1 MPKVQVPTGII
12 STYSTIFK
20 ILWVAAS
27 NPWQFTLRD
36 IQIQVCNPRDNS
48 KLKRLVLSLI
58 CPSSSSRMKLFV
70 IVAVLL
76 SLGLA
81 QDQPRYSCPEEF
93 VTFRGDT
100 ISSITGVLSWEDCG
114 VS

>member
-1 MPKVQVPTGII
+1 MG
-12 STYSTIFK
+12 SF
-20 ILWVAAS
+20 
-27 NPWQFTLRD
+27 
-36 IQIQVCNPRDNS
+36 
-48 KLKRLVLSLI
+48 I
-58 CPSSSSRMKLFV
+58 CPSPSSRMKLFV

-114 VS
+114 TICNLSTDCRFWSWAATGPETLKCNLKDSDDGLEQLGDWISGENGCPPTNDEL